1 MATNERVNFELE
13 LCGAIERNKNLL
25 PPDAFNCDQFNG
37 LLRSIGGLSMPPL
50 WHVSILKIAAVIA
63 DQQAKRAEEELLR
76 QTQNESAAPS
86 SGPHTE
92 RQRTPADQQKYDND
106 TSDHTMRRMGR

>member
-76 QTQNESAAPS
+76 QTQNEYRTYHRRTMWPDMAMVAPY
-86 SGPHTE
+86 GTE
-92 RQRTPADQQKYDND
+92 
-106 TSDHTMRRMGR
+106 